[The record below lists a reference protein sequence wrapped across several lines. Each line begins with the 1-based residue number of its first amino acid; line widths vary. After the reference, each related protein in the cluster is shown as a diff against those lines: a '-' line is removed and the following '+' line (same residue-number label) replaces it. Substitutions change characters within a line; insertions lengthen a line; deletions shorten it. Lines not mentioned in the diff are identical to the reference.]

1 MLTLQFPNLSNF
13 FIYKSNGPQ
22 YFIEGCSF

>member
-1 MLTLQFPNLSNF
+1 MLTLQFPNLSEF

-22 YFIEGCSF
+22 HFIEGFSF